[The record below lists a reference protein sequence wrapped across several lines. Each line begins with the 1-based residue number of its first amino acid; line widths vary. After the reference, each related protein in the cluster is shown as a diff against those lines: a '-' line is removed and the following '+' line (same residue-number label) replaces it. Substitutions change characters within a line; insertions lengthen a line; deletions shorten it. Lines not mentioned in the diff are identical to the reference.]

1 MASASSPSAPLFS
14 APALLDKGHD
24 VSRFDCGKPPLDLFL
39 QKYALGNQ
47 AGGAARTYVV
57 LASDEIASDEKGETR
72 SERVVGYYSLTPAAV
87 MPEEA
92 PERVMKGQA
101 RHPVPCILLAR
112 LAVDQSV
119 QGRGLGPSLFR
130 DALLRAFNAHEQIG
144 GRAFLVHA
152 MDEDARRFYEKYGM
166 LPSPTDPL
174 HLFLLFKDIRALL
187 A

>member
-1 MASASSPSAPLFS
+1 MASASESAPIFS

-24 VSRFDCGKPPLDLFL
+24 VSRFDCGKAPLNLFL

-57 LASDEIASDEKGETR
+57 LGSKGPGETD

-87 MPEEA
+87 MPAEV

-101 RHPVPCILLAR
+101 QHPVPCILLAR
-112 LAVDQSV
+112 LAVGQSV

-144 GRAFLVHA
+144 GRAFLVYA
-152 MDEDARRFYEKYGM
+152 MDTDARRFYEKYGM

>member
-1 MASASSPSAPLFS
+1 VASAPVFS
-14 APALLDKGHD
+14 APVLLAKGHN
-24 VSRFDCGKPPLDLFL
+24 VSRFDCGKPPLNLFL

-47 AGGAARTYVV
+47 SGGAARTYVV
-57 LASDEIASDEKGETR
+57 LANDSEDEGGKTESQ
-72 SERVVGYYSLTPAAV
+72 RVVGYYSLTPAAA
-87 MPEEA
+87 MPEEV

-101 RHPVPCILLAR
+101 QHPVPCILLAR
-112 LAVDQSV
+112 LAVDQGV

-144 GRAFLVHA
+144 GRAILVHA
-152 MDEDARRFYEKYGM
+152 MDEEARRFYERYGM

-187 A
+187 AD

>member
-1 MASASSPSAPLFS
+1 MASTPVFS

-24 VSRFDCGKPPLDLFL
+24 VSRFDCGKAPLNLFL
-39 QKYALGNQ
+39 QKYAMGNQ

-57 LASDEIASDEKGETR
+57 LGSNGEGETGSR
-72 SERVVGYYSLTPAAV
+72 RVVGYYSLTPAAV

-101 RHPVPCILLAR
+101 QHPVPCILLAR
-112 LAVDQSV
+112 LAVDQSA

-152 MDEDARRFYEKYGM
+152 MDEEARRFYERYDM